1 MENVT
6 TEKRNMSAEKITR
19 ADRIW
24 LRLMDIGGHLGC
36 HQLESHSFSIGG
48 YQMPLC
54 ARCTGILLG
63 DVFGIAM
70 ILFGIR
76 LPWLW
81 CALALVVMAMDWG
94 FQYLKMTMSNNPR
107 RLVTGAFCGIACMFG
122 AFYVIRFLI
131 LLVS

>member
-70 ILFGIR
+70 ILFGIYGVQR
-76 LPWLW
+76 AAKPERMKEE
-81 CALALVVMAMDWG
+81 AE
-94 FQYLKMTMSNNPR
+94 KNENNR
-107 RLVTGAFCGIACMFG
+107 AEEI
-122 AFYVIRFLI
+122 
-131 LLVS
+131 